1 MFRLNLKLALRSLW
15 KNKSY
20 AFINI
25 LGLAIALCL
34 FLFAILYVN
43 REKSFDRWSAEVG
56 LTYRIN
62 TKQPDKTVA
71 LTPGNVAMIAK
82 EKIAAVSASTR
93 MQGAWI
99 GDLLV
104 KTKDKTVYCSDFLM
118 ADSNF
123 FKVFPYPALHGDPRT
138 ALAQPKSV
146 ILSKDYSEVLF
157 GANVDPIGE
166 VLTIDKNQ
174 GYTVKAVID
183 TERYPSHFSFN
194 MITRLDGNGAGEYYS
209 NNYYTYVSL
218 YPDANLSATQNLL
231 NRARNEVSKGF
242 LGQLN
247 KDDQIMFAERIR
259 TNSLRMQ
266 AIGDIHLNKSDLL
279 YEFADNGVGNY
290 LQIMLI
296 IATLIL
302 IIAAV
307 NFSNLS
313 VTMTLQRAK
322 ETGIRKVLGAHRHQI
337 VVQFL
342 LETTVQCILSL
353 IIALGLLELISPQFN
368 ALIDTHVSF
377 KDIENYGQVMFQIAG
392 LLVGVIV
399 FVGAYPA
406 LLISNTVPSLVLKGN
421 FSNTEKGYLVRNA
434 LIIFQFAI
442 SVLFISSIWIISS
455 QLKYMQTKDLG
466 YKPNQV
472 IAINLTNS
480 DDQYFNK
487 IKNILAKV
495 PGINEV
501 SRTDRVPG
509 ENMGGN
515 NYVSKSTTYAADFI
529 TVDVGYFHTMGMNI
543 ISGEAFKADNVEK
556 NHRSVLLTEAA
567 AKKMNLNE
575 PVGKTIKL
583 GGQDLEVIGLVR
595 DFNHYS
601 PEKDYQPIV
610 FQYLNGNPLHYLLV
624 QVDAG
629 NASRTLQQIENVWKT
644 FEPESPLKASFMDQ
658 AFERMLA
665 TQIRLQKLIGIL
677 SGVAIGLA
685 LMGLFAIA
693 AFTIQKRNREISIRK
708 VLGASLI
715 DILTLLNR
723 VFIRLVV
730 VANLIAWPIAYIVL
744 KDWLNDFAFRT
755 ELSVWPFA
763 ISGLITLL
771 LTIVVVSLQAFKT
784 ANANPSHHL
793 KYE

>member
-1 MFRLNLKLALRSLW
+1 SLKESSPPENNSRFLSVGNYCRS
-15 KNKSY
+15 K
-20 AFINI
+20 
-25 LGLAIALCL
+25 
-34 FLFAILYVN
+34 
-43 REKSFDRWSAEVG
+43 
-56 LTYRIN
+56 
-62 TKQPDKTVA
+62 
-71 LTPGNVAMIAK
+71 IAK
-82 EKIAAVSASTR
+82 EKVAAVSASTR
-93 MQGAWI
+93 VQGAWI

-104 KTKDKTVYCSDFLM
+104 KTKDKTLYCSDFLM

-123 FKVFPYPALHGDPRT
+123 FNVFPYPALYGDPKT
-138 ALAQPKSV
+138 AFAQPQSV
-146 ILSKDYSEVLF
+146 ILSKAYSDVLF

-166 VLTIDKNQ
+166 TLTIDKNQ

-183 TERYPSHFSFN
+183 TKRYPSHFSFN

-209 NNYYTYVSL
+209 NNYYTYVKL
-218 YPDANLSATQNLL
+218 YPNANLAETQSLL
-231 NRARNEVSKGF
+231 NKARNNVAKGF
-242 LGQLN
+242 LGQMN
-247 KDDQIMFAERIR
+247 KDDQLMFAERIK
-259 TNSLRMQ
+259 TNSLKMQ
-266 AIGDIHLNKSDLL
+266 AIKDIHLNKGDLL

-290 LQIMLI
+290 LQIMLT
-296 IATLIL
+296 IAALIL
-302 IIAAV
+302 VIAAV

-322 ETGIRKVLGAHRHQI
+322 ETGIRKVLGAQRHQI

-342 LETTVQCILSL
+342 LETTVQCLLSL
-353 IIALGLLELISPQFN
+353 VIGLGLLELLSPQFN
-368 ALIDTHVSF
+368 TLINTQVSF
-377 KDIENYGQVMFQIAG
+377 KDIENYGQVIFQIIG
-392 LLVGVIV
+392 LLIGVIV
-399 FVGAYPA
+399 FVGVYPA

-421 FSNTEKGYLVRNA
+421 FSHTEKGYLVRNA
-434 LIIFQFAI
+434 LIIFQFAT
-442 SVLFISSIWIISS
+442 SVLFISGIWIIST

-472 IAINLTNS
+472 IAINLSNT
-480 DDQYFNK
+480 DDKYFEK
-487 IKNILAKV
+487 IKNLLADI
-495 PGINEV
+495 PGIKGI

-515 NYVSKSTTYAADFI
+515 NYTSKSTTYAADFI
-529 TVDVGYFHTMGMNI
+529 TVDAGYFQTMGMNV
-543 ISGEAFKADNVEK
+543 ISGEAFKADNIQK
-556 NHRSVLLTEAA
+556 NYRSVLLTEAA
-567 AKKMNLNE
+567 AKKLNLKE
-575 PVGKTIKL
+575 AVGKTLKL
-583 GGQDLEVIGLVR
+583 GGQDLEIIGLVK

-610 FQYLNGNPLHYLLV
+610 FQFLNGNPLHYLLV
-624 QVDAG
+624 QVDAA
-629 NASRTLQQIENVWKT
+629 NASNALQRIENVWKT
-644 FEPESPLKASFMDQ
+644 FEPESPLKASFLDE

-693 AFTIQKRNREISIRK
+693 AFTTQKRSKEISIRK

-723 VFIRLVV
+723 VFIKLVI

-755 ELSVWPFA
+755 ELSVWPFVV
-763 ISGLITLL
+763 SGTITLL
-771 LTIVVVSLQAFKT
+771 LTIVIVSLQAFNT
-784 ANANPSHHL
+784 ANANPSNNL